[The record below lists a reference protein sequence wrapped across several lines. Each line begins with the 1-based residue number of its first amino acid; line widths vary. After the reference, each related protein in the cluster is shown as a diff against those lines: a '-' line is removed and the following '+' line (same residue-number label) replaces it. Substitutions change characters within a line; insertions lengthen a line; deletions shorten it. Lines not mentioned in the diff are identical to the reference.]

1 MHSCRL
7 ASGRRVEELDFGPA
21 TVTADNG
28 KRYVHVRP
36 HGLDLYLKFVVQ
48 YETANGCLWARCEHC
63 VQDREMGTFVG
74 AKASSKKIRGY
85 GLPSGSC

>member
-1 MHSCRL
+1 MRMQQFGELSATRRMHSCRL

-36 HGLDLYLKFVVQ
+36 HGLDLYLKFVV
-48 YETANGCLWARCEHC
+48 
-63 VQDREMGTFVG
+63 
-74 AKASSKKIRGY
+74 
-85 GLPSGSC
+85 